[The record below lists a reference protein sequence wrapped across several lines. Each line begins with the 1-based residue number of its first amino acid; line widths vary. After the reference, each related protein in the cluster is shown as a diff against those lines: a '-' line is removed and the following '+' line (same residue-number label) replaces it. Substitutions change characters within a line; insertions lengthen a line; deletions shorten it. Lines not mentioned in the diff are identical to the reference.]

1 MTSGIPKGKTK
12 LSDEERKTNR
22 KKWRKDNAEKIKKY
36 HSDPKNK
43 ERRKE
48 RDSTPKK
55 KIEENNFALH
65 LKLKQRMP
73 NIIKKIKKK

>member
-1 MTSGIPKGKTK
+1 MPSGIPKGKRK
-12 LSDEERKTNR
+12 LTDEERKANR

-48 RDSTPKK
+48 LDSTPKK
-55 KIEENNFALH
+55 KIQ
-65 LKLKQRMP
+65 KQ
-73 NIIKKIKKK
+73 NHA